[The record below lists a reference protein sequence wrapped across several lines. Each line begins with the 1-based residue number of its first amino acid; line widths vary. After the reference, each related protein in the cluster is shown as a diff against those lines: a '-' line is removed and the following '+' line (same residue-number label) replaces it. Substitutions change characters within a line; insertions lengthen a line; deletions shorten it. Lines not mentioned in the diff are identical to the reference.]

1 MGSLVFSELLELYK
15 DRVYDANI
23 ASAAKTTARQRFGG
37 ALIRRNDRDRDGGGG
52 GSRENFKTTRPG
64 RVAVAPRA
72 TFAKDA
78 TKDSNTGP
86 AIGDINRAL
95 QIRQLKTSEEL
106 RRAPLPYDVIT
117 DILDDLAT
125 LPMTTPGY
133 GTILHKALLRRFIA
147 YHDAAFRAAP
157 AAKQPERLWAL
168 PPGDKATP
176 PLTWNASPL
185 GD

>member
-78 TKDSNTGP
+78 TKDSKDGQGQGESRGP
-86 AIGDINRAL
+86 FG
-95 QIRQLKTSEEL
+95 
-106 RRAPLPYDVIT
+106 RR
-117 DILDDLAT
+117 
-125 LPMTTPGY
+125 G
-133 GTILHKALLRRFIA
+133 
-147 YHDAAFRAAP
+147 
-157 AAKQPERLWAL
+157 
-168 PPGDKATP
+168 
-176 PLTWNASPL
+176 
-185 GD
+185 